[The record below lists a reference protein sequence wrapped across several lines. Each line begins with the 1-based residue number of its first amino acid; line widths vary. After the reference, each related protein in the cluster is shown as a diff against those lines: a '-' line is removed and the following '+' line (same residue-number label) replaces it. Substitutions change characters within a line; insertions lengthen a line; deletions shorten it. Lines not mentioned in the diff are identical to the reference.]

1 MSYNVREHSYVVGGL
16 GVTGQACVRFLLQKQ
31 ATVKAFDTRANF
43 TLVTDPDSDLDGELD
58 SGMQAFMAEK
68 VTCHALSEDYFDGVD
83 TLVLSPGL
91 ALNIEQVA
99 LAQKCGVEVIGD
111 VELFARL
118 NASTS
123 GVTPAKRV
131 VGITGSNGKTTVT
144 LLVNH
149 LLKSC
154 GVKSIEAGN
163 VGRPVLEALQS
174 DADVV
179 VMELSSFQL
188 ETTSSLVLEAATVLN
203 ISDDHLDRHGTLEAY
218 IDAKHRIFDN
228 AKSAIVWRDG
238 EFVAPDE
245 QIIADAKGNAALN
258 AVSDGESNA
267 EFNEES
273 LASKNIVEYGLGES
287 TTGFAIASFDGDDSA
302 RDDEQSLYIT
312 FKGEKLIA
320 LNDIHLAGMH
330 NVLNIMATLG
340 ICLQLGVSPAL
351 AVKHLHSFKAAPHR
365 CVEIARVNDVRYID
379 DSKATN
385 IGATV
390 AALEGLAPTIQGKLI
405 LIAGGDAKG
414 ADIASLSPYLTKYV
428 SHVFALGKD
437 AHLFE
442 KSFAHTTR
450 VATMKDAVKAATRL
464 AAPGD
469 VVLLSPA
476 CASLDMFKNY
486 MHRGDVFKQDVHD
499 LLHLHSKNDDA
510 VEATS

>member
-31 ATVKAFDTRANF
+31 AKVKAFDTRANF
-43 TLVTDPDSDLDGELD
+43 TLVTDPDSDIDTD
-58 SGMQAFMAEK
+58 MQAFMAEK
-68 VTCHALSEDYFDGVD
+68 VTCTALSEDYFDGVD

-123 GVTPAKRV
+123 DATPAKRV

-228 AKSAIVWRDG
+228 AKSAVVWRDG
-238 EFVAPDE
+238 EFVAPYE
-245 QIIADAKGNAALN
+245 QLITDAKGIAASN
-258 AVSDGESNA
+258 AVSDGVSNA
-267 EFNEES
+267 ASNEES

-287 TTGFAIASFDGDDSA
+287 TTGFAIASFAGDGGTLC
-302 RDDEQSLYIT
+302 DEQILYIT
-312 FKGEKLIA
+312 FNGEKLIA
-320 LNDIHLAGMH
+320 LSDIHLAGMH
-330 NVLNIMATLG
+330 NVLNIMAALG

-365 CVEIARVNDVRYID
+365 CVEIARVNDIRYID

-499 LLHLHSKNDDA
+499 LLNLHSKNDDA

>member
-43 TLVTDPDSDLDGELD
+43 SAPGDLDTD
-58 SGMQAFMAEK
+58 MQAFMAEK
-68 VTCHALSEDYFDGVD
+68 VTCTALSEDYFDGVD

-123 GVTPAKRV
+123 DATPAKRV

-238 EFVAPDE
+238 ELVAPDE

-258 AVSDGESNA
+258 AESDGVSNA
-267 EFNEES
+267 ISNES
-273 LASKNIVEYGLGES
+273 LASKSIVEYGLGES
-287 TTGFAIASFDGDDSA
+287 TTGFAIASFGGDGSTLG
-302 RDDEQSLYIT
+302 DEQSLYIT
-312 FKGEKLIA
+312 FNGEKLIA
-320 LNDIHLAGMH
+320 LSDIHLAGMH
-330 NVLNIMATLG
+330 NVLNIMAALG

-351 AVKHLHSFKAAPHR
+351 AVKHLYSFKSAPHR
-365 CVEIARVNDVRYID
+365 CVEIARVNDIRYID

-499 LLHLHSKNDDA
+499 LHNLHSKGKGA
-510 VEATS
+510 VGVTS

>member
-1 MSYNVREHSYVVGGL
+1 
-16 GVTGQACVRFLLQKQ
+16 LLQQK
-31 ATVKAFDTRANF
+31 ATVKAFDTRANL
-43 TLVTDPDSDLDGELD
+43 TLVTNPDSDLDTD
-58 SGMQAFMAEK
+58 MQAFMAEK
-68 VTCHALSEDYFDGVD
+68 VTCTALSEDYFDGVD

-123 GVTPAKRV
+123 GATPAKRV

-228 AKSAIVWRDG
+228 AKSAVVWRDG
-238 EFVAPDE
+238 EFVAPYE
-245 QIIADAKGNAALN
+245 QLITDAKGIAASN
-258 AVSDGESNA
+258 AVSDGESY
-267 EFNEES
+267 EES
-273 LASKNIVEYGLGES
+273 LAPKNIVEYGLGES

-320 LNDIHLAGMH
+320 LSDIHLAGMH
-330 NVLNIMATLG
+330 NVLNIMAALG

-351 AVKHLHSFKAAPHR
+351 AVKHLHSFKSAPHR
-365 CVEIARVNDVRYID
+365 CVEIARVNDIRYID

-414 ADIASLSPYLTKYV
+414 ADMENLAPYLNQHV
-428 SHVFALGKD
+428 AHVFALGKD

-442 KSFAHTTR
+442 KSFAHATC

-469 VVLLSPA
+469 VVMLSPA

-499 LLHLHSKNDDA
+499 LLNLHSKNDDA

>member
-43 TLVTDPDSDLDGELD
+43 SAPGDLDTD
-58 SGMQAFMAEK
+58 MQAFMAEK
-68 VTCHALSEDYFDGVD
+68 VTCTALSEDYFDGVD

-123 GVTPAKRV
+123 DATPAKRV

-245 QIIADAKGNAALN
+245 QIIADAKGNAASN

-267 EFNEES
+267 ASNEES

-287 TTGFAIASFDGDDSA
+287 TTGFATASFCGDGSTLG
-302 RDDEQSLYIT
+302 DEQSLYIT
-312 FKGEKLIA
+312 FNGEKLIA
-320 LNDIHLAGMH
+320 LSNIHLAGMH
-330 NVLNIMATLG
+330 NVLNIMAALG

-365 CVEIARVNDVRYID
+365 CVEIARVNDIRYID

-499 LLHLHSKNDDA
+499 LLNLHSKNDDA

>member
-43 TLVTDPDSDLDGELD
+43 TLVTDPDSDLDTD
-58 SGMQAFMAEK
+58 MQAFMAEK
-68 VTCHALSEDYFDGVD
+68 VTCNALSEDYFDGVD

-123 GVTPAKRV
+123 GATPAKRV

-149 LLKSC
+149 LLKNC

-228 AKSAIVWRDG
+228 AKSAVVWRDG
-238 EFVAPDE
+238 EFVAPYE
-245 QIIADAKGNAALN
+245 QLITDAKGIAASN

-267 EFNEES
+267 ASNEES

-312 FKGEKLIA
+312 FKDEKLIA
-320 LNDIHLAGMH
+320 LSDIHLAGMH
-330 NVLNIMATLG
+330 NVLNIMAALG

-365 CVEIARVNDVRYID
+365 CVEIARVNDIRYID

-499 LLHLHSKNDDA
+499 LLNLHGKNDDA

>member
-43 TLVTDPDSDLDGELD
+43 TLVTDPDSDLDTD
-58 SGMQAFMAEK
+58 MQAFMAEK
-68 VTCHALSEDYFDGVD
+68 VTCTALSEDYFDGVD

-123 GVTPAKRV
+123 DATPAKRV

-228 AKSAIVWRDG
+228 AKSAVVWRDG
-238 EFVAPDE
+238 EFVASYE
-245 QIIADAKGNAALN
+245 QLITDAKGIAASN

-267 EFNEES
+267 ASNEES

-414 ADIASLSPYLTKYV
+414 ADIASLSPYLNKYV

-499 LLHLHSKNDDA
+499 LLNLHSKNDDA

>member
-1 MSYNVREHSYVVGGL
+1 
-16 GVTGQACVRFLLQKQ
+16 
-31 ATVKAFDTRANF
+31 
-43 TLVTDPDSDLDGELD
+43 
-58 SGMQAFMAEK
+58 
-68 VTCHALSEDYFDGVD
+68 
-83 TLVLSPGL
+83 
-91 ALNIEQVA
+91 
-99 LAQKCGVEVIGD
+99 QKCGVEVIGD

-123 GVTPAKRV
+123 DATPAKRV

-228 AKSAIVWRDG
+228 AKSAVVWRDG
-238 EFVAPDE
+238 EFVAPYE
-245 QIIADAKGNAALN
+245 QLITDAKGIAASN

-267 EFNEES
+267 ASNEES

-287 TTGFAIASFDGDDSA
+287 TTGLAIASFDG
-302 RDDEQSLYIT
+302 DDEQSLYIT

-320 LNDIHLAGMH
+320 LSDIHLAGMH
-330 NVLNIMATLG
+330 NVLNIMAALG

-365 CVEIARVNDVRYID
+365 CVEIARVNDIRYID

-499 LLHLHSKNDDA
+499 LLNLHSKNDDA

>member
-1 MSYNVREHSYVVGGL
+1 M
-16 GVTGQACVRFLLQKQ
+16 RFLLQKQ

-43 TLVTDPDSDLDGELD
+43 TLVTDPDSDLDTD
-58 SGMQAFMAEK
+58 MQAFMAEK
-68 VTCHALSEDYFDGVD
+68 VTCTALSEDYFDGVD

-123 GVTPAKRV
+123 DATPAKRV

-149 LLKSC
+149 LLKKC

-238 EFVAPDE
+238 EFVAPYE
-245 QIIADAKGNAALN
+245 QLITDAKGIAASN

-267 EFNEES
+267 ASNEES

-287 TTGFAIASFDGDDSA
+287 TTGFAIASFDGDGSA

-312 FKGEKLIA
+312 FNGEKLIA
-320 LNDIHLAGMH
+320 LSDIHLAGMH
-330 NVLNIMATLG
+330 NVLNIMAALG

-365 CVEIARVNDVRYID
+365 CVEIARVNDIRYID

-499 LLHLHSKNDDA
+499 LLNLHSKNDDA

>member
-43 TLVTDPDSDLDGELD
+43 TLVTDPDSDLDTD
-58 SGMQAFMAEK
+58 MQAFMAEK
-68 VTCHALSEDYFDGVD
+68 VTCTALSEDYFDGVD

-123 GVTPAKRV
+123 DATPAKRV

-228 AKSAIVWRDG
+228 AKSAVVWRDG
-238 EFVAPDE
+238 EFVAPYE
-245 QIIADAKGNAALN
+245 QLITDAKGIAASN

-267 EFNEES
+267 ASNEES

-287 TTGFAIASFDGDDSA
+287 TTGLAIASFGGDGSTL
-302 RDDEQSLYIT
+302 DDEQSLYIT
-312 FKGEKLIA
+312 FNGEKLIA
-320 LNDIHLAGMH
+320 LSDIHLAGMH
-330 NVLNIMATLG
+330 NVLNVMAALG
-340 ICLQLGVSPAL
+340 ICLQLGVAPEL
-351 AVKHLHSFKAAPHR
+351 AVKHLHSFKSAPHR
-365 CVEIARVNDVRYID
+365 CVEIARVNDIRYID

-499 LLHLHSKNDDA
+499 LHNLHSKNDDA

>member
-43 TLVTDPDSDLDGELD
+43 TLVTDPDSDIDTD
-58 SGMQAFMAEK
+58 MQAFMAEK
-68 VTCHALSEDYFDGVD
+68 VTCTALSEDYFDGVD

-123 GVTPAKRV
+123 DATPAKRV

-228 AKSAIVWRDG
+228 AKSAVVWRDG
-238 EFVAPDE
+238 EFVAPYE
-245 QIIADAKGNAALN
+245 QLITDAKGIAASN

-267 EFNEES
+267 ASNEES

-320 LNDIHLAGMH
+320 LSDIHLAGMH
-330 NVLNIMATLG
+330 NVLNIMAALG

-365 CVEIARVNDVRYID
+365 CVEIARVNDIRYID

-428 SHVFALGKD
+428 SHVFPLGKD

-499 LLHLHSKNDDA
+499 LLNLHSKNDDA

>member
-16 GVTGQACVRFLLQKQ
+16 GVTGQACVRFLLHKQ

-43 TLVTDPDSDLDGELD
+43 TAPAGLDTD
-58 SGMQAFMAEK
+58 MQAFMAEK
-68 VTCHALSEDYFDGVD
+68 VTCNALSEDYFNGVD

-91 ALNIEQVA
+91 ALNIEQVV

-118 NASTS
+118 NASPS
-123 GVTPAKRV
+123 SATPAKRV

-228 AKSAIVWRDG
+228 AKSAVVWRDG
-238 EFVAPDE
+238 EFVAPYE
-245 QIIADAKGNAALN
+245 QLITDAKGNAALN
-258 AVSDGESNA
+258 AVSNA
-267 EFNEES
+267 VSSAASNEES
-273 LASKNIVEYGLGES
+273 LASRNIVEYGLGES
-287 TTGFAIASFDGDDSA
+287 TTGFAIASFAGDGGTLC
-302 RDDEQSLYIT
+302 DEQSLYIT
-312 FKGEKLIA
+312 FNGEKLIA
-320 LNDIHLAGMH
+320 LSDIHLAGMH
-330 NVLNIMATLG
+330 NVLNIMAALG
-340 ICLQLGVSPAL
+340 ICLQLGVSPEL

-365 CVEIARVNDVRYID
+365 CVEIARVNDIRYID

-390 AALEGLAPTIQGKLI
+390 AALEGIGPTIKGKLI

-414 ADIASLSPYLTKYV
+414 ADMGNLTPYLNQHV

-499 LLHLHSKNDDA
+499 LHNIHSENNGA
-510 VEATS
+510 VGAAS

>member
-16 GVTGQACVRFLLQKQ
+16 GVTGQACVRFLLQQK

-43 TLVTDPDSDLDGELD
+43 TVVTDPDSDLDGDLYF
-58 SGMQAFMAEK
+58 GMQAFMAEK

-91 ALNIEQVA
+91 ALNIEHVA

-118 NASTS
+118 NATKN
-123 GVTPAKRV
+123 GATPAKRV

-149 LLKSC
+149 LLQAC

-163 VGRPVLEALQS
+163 VGRPVLEALES

-203 ISDDHLDRHGTLEAY
+203 ISDDHLDRHGNLEAY

-228 AKSAIVWRDG
+228 AKSAVVWRDG

-245 QIIADAKGNAALN
+245 QVIADAKGNAA
-258 AVSDGESNA
+258 SN
-267 EFNEES
+267 ENS
-273 LASKNIVEYGLGES
+273 LASKNIIEYGLGES
-287 TTGFAIASFDGDDSA
+287 TTGFAIAPFDGDGSMLNDK
-302 RDDEQSLYIT
+302 QSLFIT
-312 FKGEKLIA
+312 FNGEKLIA
-320 LNDIHLAGMH
+320 LSDIQLAGMH
-330 NVLNIMATLG
+330 NVLNVMAALG
-340 ICLQLGVSPAL
+340 ICLKLGVSPEL
-351 AVKHLHSFKAAPHR
+351 AIKHLHSFKSAPHR
-365 CVEIARVNDVRYID
+365 CVEIARVNGVRYID

-414 ADIASLSPYLTKYV
+414 ADIGNLTSYLNQHV

-499 LLHLHSKNDDA
+499 LHNLHSENKGA
-510 VEATS
+510 VEAAL

>member
-43 TLVTDPDSDLDGELD
+43 TLVTDPDSDLDTD
-58 SGMQAFMAEK
+58 MQAFMADK
-68 VTCHALSEDYFDGVD
+68 VTCNALSEDYFDGVD

-123 GVTPAKRV
+123 GATPTKRV

-228 AKSAIVWRDG
+228 AKSAVVWRDG
-238 EFVAPDE
+238 EFVAPYE
-245 QIIADAKGNAALN
+245 QLITDAKGIAASN
-258 AVSDGESNA
+258 SVSDGVSNA
-267 EFNEES
+267 ASNEES

-287 TTGFAIASFDGDDSA
+287 TTGFAIASFCGDGSTLG
-302 RDDEQSLYIT
+302 DEQSLYIT
-312 FKGEKLIA
+312 FNGEKLIA
-320 LNDIHLAGMH
+320 LSDIHLAGMH
-330 NVLNIMATLG
+330 NVLNIMAALG

-351 AVKHLHSFKAAPHR
+351 AVKHLRSFKSAPHR
-365 CVEIARVNDVRYID
+365 CVEIARVNDIRYID

-414 ADIASLSPYLTKYV
+414 ADTASLSPYLTKYV

-499 LLHLHSKNDDA
+499 LLNLHSKNDDA
-510 VEATS
+510 VEATL

>member
-43 TLVTDPDSDLDGELD
+43 TLVTYPNSDLDTD
-58 SGMQAFMAEK
+58 MQAFMAEK

-99 LAQKCGVEVIGD
+99 LAQKCGVKVIGD

-123 GVTPAKRV
+123 GATPTKRV

-238 EFVAPDE
+238 ELVAPDE
-245 QIIADAKGNAALN
+245 QIIADAKGNAASN

-267 EFNEES
+267 ASNEES

-320 LNDIHLAGMH
+320 LSDIHLAGMH
-330 NVLNIMATLG
+330 NVLNIMAALG

-365 CVEIARVNDVRYID
+365 CVEIARVNDIRYID

-414 ADIASLSPYLTKYV
+414 ADIASLLPYLTKYV

-499 LLHLHSKNDDA
+499 LLNLHSKNDDA

>member
-16 GVTGQACVRFLLQKQ
+16 GVTGQACVRFLLQKK

-43 TLVTDPDSDLDGELD
+43 TPPTSDLDTD
-58 SGMQAFMAEK
+58 MQAFMADK
-68 VTCHALSEDYFDGVD
+68 VTSNALSEDYFDGVD

-91 ALNIEQVA
+91 APNIEQVA
-99 LAQKCGVEVIGD
+99 LAKSRGVEVIGD

-118 NASTS
+118 NTPENSTAP
-123 GVTPAKRV
+123 TKRV

-154 GVKSIEAGN
+154 GVESIEAGN

-203 ISDDHLDRHGTLEAY
+203 ISDDHLDRHVTLEAY

-238 EFVAPDE
+238 EFVAPE
-245 QIIADAKGNAALN
+245 EPLPSQEII
-258 AVSDGESNA
+258 
-267 EFNEES
+267 
-273 LASKNIVEYGLGES
+273 EYGLGES
-287 TTGFAIASFDGDDSA
+287 STGFAIAAFDGDGSTLS
-302 RDDEQSLYIT
+302 DEQRLHIT
-312 FKGEKLIA
+312 FNGEKLIA
-320 LNDIHLAGMH
+320 LSDIHLAGMH
-330 NVLNIMATLG
+330 NVLNVMAAFG
-340 ICLQLGVSPAL
+340 ICLQLGVSPEL
-351 AVKHLHSFKAAPHR
+351 AVTHLKSFKSAPHR
-365 CVEIARVNDVRYID
+365 CVEIACVKNIRYID

-385 IGATV
+385 TGATI
-390 AALEGLAPTIQGKLI
+390 AALQGLAPALKGRLI

-414 ADIASLSPYLTKYV
+414 ADIASLTPYLEQYV
-428 SHVFALGKD
+428 AHVFALGKD

-442 KSFAHTTR
+442 KSFAHTTH

-464 AAPGD
+464 AASGD

-486 MHRGDVFKQDVHD
+486 MHRGDVFKQDVYD
-499 LLHLHSKNDDA
+499 LHNLHSRNNSA
-510 VEATS
+510 VEVTS

>member
-16 GVTGQACVRFLLQKQ
+16 GVTGLACVRFLLQKQ

-43 TLVTDPDSDLDGELD
+43 TLVTDPDSDIDTD
-58 SGMQAFMAEK
+58 MQAFMAEK
-68 VTCHALSEDYFDGVD
+68 VTCTALSEDYFDGVD

-99 LAQKCGVEVIGD
+99 LAQKCGVEVFGD

-123 GVTPAKRV
+123 DATPAKRV

-188 ETTSSLVLEAATVLN
+188 ETTSSLELEAATVLN

-228 AKSAIVWRDG
+228 AKSAVVWRDG
-238 EFVAPDE
+238 EFVAPYE
-245 QIIADAKGNAALN
+245 QLIADAKGNAASN
-258 AVSDGESNA
+258 AASDGESNA
-267 EFNEES
+267 ASNEES

-287 TTGFAIASFDGDDSA
+287 TTGFAIASFDRDDSA

-320 LNDIHLAGMH
+320 LSDIHLAGMH
-330 NVLNIMATLG
+330 NVLNIMAALG

-365 CVEIARVNDVRYID
+365 CVEIARVNDIRYID

-499 LLHLHSKNDDA
+499 LLNLHSQSDDA

>member
-1 MSYNVREHSYVVGGL
+1 MAYNVREHSYVVGGL

-43 TLVTDPDSDLDGELD
+43 TLVTDPDSDLDTD
-58 SGMQAFMAEK
+58 MQAFMADK
-68 VTCHALSEDYFDGVD
+68 VTCNALSEDYFDGVD

-91 ALNIEQVA
+91 ALDIEQVA

-123 GVTPAKRV
+123 GATSAKRV

-154 GVKSIEAGN
+154 GIKSIEAGN

-228 AKSAIVWRDG
+228 AKSAVVWRDG
-238 EFVAPDE
+238 EFVAPYE
-245 QIIADAKGNAALN
+245 QLITDAKGIAASN

-267 EFNEES
+267 ASNEES

-312 FKGEKLIA
+312 FKDEKLIA
-320 LNDIHLAGMH
+320 LSDIHLAGMH
-330 NVLNIMATLG
+330 NVLNIMAALG

-365 CVEIARVNDVRYID
+365 CVEIARVNDIRYID

-414 ADIASLSPYLTKYV
+414 ADMASLSPYLTKYV

-437 AHLFE
+437 AHLFD

-464 AAPGD
+464 AAPCD

-499 LLHLHSKNDDA
+499 LLNLHGKNDDA

>member
-1 MSYNVREHSYVVGGL
+1 MAYNVREHSYVVGGL
-16 GVTGQACVRFLLQKQ
+16 GVTGQACVRFLLQKK

-43 TLVTDPDSDLDGELD
+43 AAPADLDGDLD

-68 VTCHALSEDYFDGVD
+68 VTCTALSEDYFDGVD

-123 GVTPAKRV
+123 DATPAKRV

-228 AKSAIVWRDG
+228 AKSAVVWRDG
-238 EFVAPDE
+238 EFVAPYE
-245 QIIADAKGNAALN
+245 QLITDAKGIAASN

-267 EFNEES
+267 ASNEES

-287 TTGFAIASFDGDDSA
+287 TTGFAIAFFDGDDSA

-312 FKGEKLIA
+312 FKDEKLIA
-320 LNDIHLAGMH
+320 LSDIHLAGMH
-330 NVLNIMATLG
+330 NVLNIMAALG

-365 CVEIARVNDVRYID
+365 CVEIARVNDIRYID

-464 AAPGD
+464 AAPCD

-499 LLHLHSKNDDA
+499 LLNLHSKNDDA

>member
-43 TLVTDPDSDLDGELD
+43 TAPADLDTD
-58 SGMQAFMAEK
+58 MQAFMAEK
-68 VTCHALSEDYFDGVD
+68 VTCNALSEDYFDGVD

-91 ALNIEQVA
+91 ALNIEQVV

-123 GVTPAKRV
+123 SATPAKRV

-228 AKSAIVWRDG
+228 AKSAVVWRDG
-238 EFVAPDE
+238 EFVASYE
-245 QIIADAKGNAALN
+245 QLITDAKGNAALN
-258 AVSDGESNA
+258 AVSDTVSSAASNEDA
-267 EFNEES
+267 

-287 TTGFAIASFDGDDSA
+287 TAGFAIASFASDGGTLC
-302 RDDEQSLYIT
+302 DEQSLYIT
-312 FKGEKLIA
+312 FNGEKLIA
-320 LNDIHLAGMH
+320 LSDIHLAGMH
-330 NVLNIMATLG
+330 NVLNIMAALG
-340 ICLQLGVSPAL
+340 ICLQLGVSPEL

-365 CVEIARVNDVRYID
+365 CVEIARVNDIRYID

-390 AALEGLAPTIQGKLI
+390 AALEGIGPTIKGKLI

-414 ADIASLSPYLTKYV
+414 ADMGNLTSYLNQHV

-499 LLHLHSKNDDA
+499 LHNLHSENNGA
-510 VEATS
+510 VGAAS

>member
-43 TLVTDPDSDLDGELD
+43 TLVTDPDSDLDTD
-58 SGMQAFMAEK
+58 MQAFMAEK
-68 VTCHALSEDYFDGVD
+68 VTCTALSEDYFDGVD

-91 ALNIEQVA
+91 ALDIEQVA

-123 GVTPAKRV
+123 DATPAKRV

-228 AKSAIVWRDG
+228 AKSAVVWRDG
-238 EFVAPDE
+238 EFVASYE
-245 QIIADAKGNAALN
+245 QLITDAKGIAASN

-267 EFNEES
+267 ASNEES

-414 ADIASLSPYLTKYV
+414 ADIASLSPYLNKYV

-499 LLHLHSKNDDA
+499 LLNLHSKNDDA

>member
-43 TLVTDPDSDLDGELD
+43 TLVTDPDSDIDTD
-58 SGMQAFMAEK
+58 MQAFMAEK
-68 VTCHALSEDYFDGVD
+68 VTCTALSEDYFDGVD

-123 GVTPAKRV
+123 DATPAKRV

-228 AKSAIVWRDG
+228 AKSAVVWRDG
-238 EFVAPDE
+238 EFVAPYE
-245 QIIADAKGNAALN
+245 QLITDAKGIAASN

-267 EFNEES
+267 ASNEES

-287 TTGFAIASFDGDDSA
+287 TTGLAIASFDG
-302 RDDEQSLYIT
+302 DDEQSLYIT

-320 LNDIHLAGMH
+320 LSDIHLAGMH
-330 NVLNIMATLG
+330 NVLNIMAALG

-365 CVEIARVNDVRYID
+365 CVEIARVNDIRYID

-385 IGATV
+385 IGANI

-499 LLHLHSKNDDA
+499 LLNLHSKNDDA

>member
-43 TLVTDPDSDLDGELD
+43 TLVTDPDSDLDTD
-58 SGMQAFMAEK
+58 MQAFMAEK
-68 VTCHALSEDYFDGVD
+68 VTCTALSEDYFDGVD

-123 GVTPAKRV
+123 DATPAKRV

-163 VGRPVLEALQS
+163 VGRPVLEAVQS

-228 AKSAIVWRDG
+228 AKSAVVWRDG
-238 EFVAPDE
+238 EFVAPYE
-245 QIIADAKGNAALN
+245 QLITDAKGNAALN
-258 AVSDGESNA
+258 AVSDTVSSAASN
-267 EFNEES
+267 EDS

-287 TTGFAIASFDGDDSA
+287 TAGFAIASFAGDGGTLC
-302 RDDEQSLYIT
+302 DEQSLYIT
-312 FKGEKLIA
+312 FNGEKLIA
-320 LNDIHLAGMH
+320 LSDIHLAGMH
-330 NVLNIMATLG
+330 NVLNIMAALG
-340 ICLQLGVSPAL
+340 ICLQLGVSPEL

-365 CVEIARVNDVRYID
+365 CVEIARVNDIRYID

-390 AALEGLAPTIQGKLI
+390 AALEGIGPTIKGKLI

-414 ADIASLSPYLTKYV
+414 ADMGNLTSYLNQHV

-499 LLHLHSKNDDA
+499 LHNLHSENNGA
-510 VEATS
+510 VGAAS

>member
-43 TLVTDPDSDLDGELD
+43 TLVTDPDSDIDTD
-58 SGMQAFMAEK
+58 MQAFMAEK
-68 VTCHALSEDYFDGVD
+68 VTCTALSEDYFDGVD

-123 GVTPAKRV
+123 DATPAKRV

-154 GVKSIEAGN
+154 GVKSIAAGN

-228 AKSAIVWRDG
+228 AKSAVVWRDG
-238 EFVAPDE
+238 EFVAPYE
-245 QIIADAKGNAALN
+245 QLITDAKGIAASN
-258 AVSDGESNA
+258 SVSDGVSNA
-267 EFNEES
+267 ASNEES

-287 TTGFAIASFDGDDSA
+287 TTGFAIATFAGDGGTLC
-302 RDDEQSLYIT
+302 DEQSLYIT
-312 FKGEKLIA
+312 FNGEKLIA
-320 LNDIHLAGMH
+320 LSDIHLAGMH
-330 NVLNIMATLG
+330 NVLNVMAALG
-340 ICLQLGVSPAL
+340 ICLQLGVSPEL

-365 CVEIARVNDVRYID
+365 CVEIARVNDIRYID

-390 AALEGLAPTIQGKLI
+390 AALEGIGPTIKGKLI

-414 ADIASLSPYLTKYV
+414 ADMGNLTSYLNQHV

-499 LLHLHSKNDDA
+499 LHNLHSENNGA
-510 VEATS
+510 VGAAS

>member
-43 TLVTDPDSDLDGELD
+43 TLVTDPDSDLDTD
-58 SGMQAFMAEK
+58 MQAFMAEK
-68 VTCHALSEDYFDGVD
+68 VTCNALSEDYFDGVD

-123 GVTPAKRV
+123 DATPAKRV

-228 AKSAIVWRDG
+228 AKSAVVWRDG
-238 EFVAPDE
+238 EFVAPYE
-245 QIIADAKGNAALN
+245 QLITDAKGIAASN

-267 EFNEES
+267 ASNEES

-312 FKGEKLIA
+312 FKDEKLIA
-320 LNDIHLAGMH
+320 LSDIHLAGMH
-330 NVLNIMATLG
+330 NVLNIMAALG

-351 AVKHLHSFKAAPHR
+351 AVKHLRSFKSAPHR
-365 CVEIARVNDVRYID
+365 CVEIARVNDIRYID

-499 LLHLHSKNDDA
+499 LLNLHGKNDDA

>member
-43 TLVTDPDSDLDGELD
+43 TLVTDPDSDLDTD
-58 SGMQAFMAEK
+58 MQAFMAEK
-68 VTCHALSEDYFDGVD
+68 VTCTALSEDYFDGVD

-91 ALNIEQVA
+91 ALDIEQVA

-123 GVTPAKRV
+123 DATPAKRV

-149 LLKSC
+149 LLKNC

-228 AKSAIVWRDG
+228 AKSAVVWRDG
-238 EFVAPDE
+238 EFVAPYE
-245 QIIADAKGNAALN
+245 QLITDAKGIAASN

-267 EFNEES
+267 VSNAEFNEDA

-287 TTGFAIASFDGDDSA
+287 TTGLAIASFDG
-302 RDDEQSLYIT
+302 DDEQSLYIT

-320 LNDIHLAGMH
+320 LSDIHLAGMH
-330 NVLNIMATLG
+330 NVLNIMAALG

-365 CVEIARVNDVRYID
+365 CVEIARVNDIRYID

-385 IGATV
+385 IGATI

-499 LLHLHSKNDDA
+499 LLNLHSKNDDA

>member
-43 TLVTDPDSDLDGELD
+43 TLVTDPDSDIDTD
-58 SGMQAFMAEK
+58 MQAFMAEK
-68 VTCHALSEDYFDGVD
+68 VTCTALSEDYFDGVD

-123 GVTPAKRV
+123 DATPAKRV

-245 QIIADAKGNAALN
+245 QIISEA
-258 AVSDGESNA
+258 GESLTG
-267 EFNEES
+267 ELS
-273 LASKNIVEYGLGES
+273 TRLLASQHIIEYGLGES
-287 TTGFAIASFDGDDSA
+287 SNGFALSS
-302 RDDEQSLYIT
+302 SLIEGGQYLT
-312 FKGEKLIA
+312 FNGEKLIA
-320 LNDIHLAGMH
+320 LNDIRLAGMH
-330 NVLNIMATLG
+330 NVLNIMAALG
-340 ICLQLGVSPAL
+340 ICQQLGVSPVL

-365 CVEIARVNDVRYID
+365 CVEIACVNDIRYID

-385 IGATV
+385 IGATI

-437 AHLFE
+437 AHLFD

-499 LLHLHSKNDDA
+499 LLNLHSKNDDA

>member
-31 ATVKAFDTRANF
+31 AKVKAFDTRANF
-43 TLVTDPDSDLDGELD
+43 TLVTDPDSDIDTD
-58 SGMQAFMAEK
+58 MQAFMAEK
-68 VTCHALSEDYFDGVD
+68 VTCTALSEDYFDGVD

-123 GVTPAKRV
+123 DATPAKRV

-238 EFVAPDE
+238 EFVAPYE
-245 QIIADAKGNAALN
+245 QLITDAKGIAASN

-267 EFNEES
+267 ASNEES

-287 TTGFAIASFDGDDSA
+287 TTGFAIASFAGDGGTLC
-302 RDDEQSLYIT
+302 DEQILYIT
-312 FKGEKLIA
+312 FNGEKLIA
-320 LNDIHLAGMH
+320 LSDIHLAGMH
-330 NVLNIMATLG
+330 NVLNIMAALG

-351 AVKHLHSFKAAPHR
+351 AVKHLRSFKSAPHR
-365 CVEIARVNDVRYID
+365 CVEIARVNDIRYID

-414 ADIASLSPYLTKYV
+414 ADIASLLPYLTKYV

-499 LLHLHSKNDDA
+499 LLNLHSKNDSA
-510 VEATS
+510 EEATS

>member
-16 GVTGQACVRFLLQKQ
+16 GVTGQACVRFLLQQK

-43 TLVTDPDSDLDGELD
+43 TLVTNPDLDTD
-58 SGMQAFMAEK
+58 MQAFMAEK
-68 VTCHALSEDYFDGVD
+68 VTCTALSEDYFDGVD

-118 NASTS
+118 NATKN
-123 GVTPAKRV
+123 GATPAKRV

-188 ETTSSLVLEAATVLN
+188 ETTSSLELEAATVLN

-245 QIIADAKGNAALN
+245 QLIADAKGNAALN
-258 AVSDGESNA
+258 AVSNA
-267 EFNEES
+267 EFNEDA
-273 LASKNIVEYGLGES
+273 LASKTIVEYGLGES
-287 TTGFAIASFDGDDSA
+287 TTGFAIASFDGDGSA

-312 FKGEKLIA
+312 FNGEKLIA
-320 LNDIHLAGMH
+320 LSDIHLAGMH
-330 NVLNIMATLG
+330 NVLNIMAALG
-340 ICLQLGVSPAL
+340 ICLKLGVSPEV
-351 AVKHLHSFKAAPHR
+351 AVKHLHSFKSAPHR
-365 CVEIARVNDVRYID
+365 CVEIARVNDIRYID

-390 AALEGLAPTIQGKLI
+390 AALEGLAPAIQGKLI

-414 ADIASLSPYLTKYV
+414 ADIVSLSPYLTKYV

-464 AAPGD
+464 AASGD

-486 MHRGDVFKQDVHD
+486 MHRGDVFKQDVYD
-499 LLHLHSKNDDA
+499 LHNLHSKGKGA
-510 VEATS
+510 VEVTS

>member
-43 TLVTDPDSDLDGELD
+43 TLVTDPDSDIDTD
-58 SGMQAFMAEK
+58 MQAFMAEK
-68 VTCHALSEDYFDGVD
+68 VTCTALSEDYFDGVD

-123 GVTPAKRV
+123 DATPAKRV

-245 QIIADAKGNAALN
+245 QIIADAKGNAASN

-267 EFNEES
+267 ASNEES

-312 FKGEKLIA
+312 FNGEKLIA
-320 LNDIHLAGMH
+320 LSDIHLAGMH
-330 NVLNIMATLG
+330 NVLNIMAALG
-340 ICLQLGVSPAL
+340 ICQQLGVSPVL

-365 CVEIARVNDVRYID
+365 CVEIARVNDIRYID

-499 LLHLHSKNDDA
+499 LLNLHSKNDDA

>member
-43 TLVTDPDSDLDGELD
+43 TLVTDPDSDLDTD
-58 SGMQAFMAEK
+58 MQAFMAEK
-68 VTCHALSEDYFDGVD
+68 VTCTALSEDYFDGVD

-123 GVTPAKRV
+123 DATPAKRV

-228 AKSAIVWRDG
+228 AKSAVVWRDG
-238 EFVAPDE
+238 EFVAPYE
-245 QIIADAKGNAALN
+245 QLITDAKGNAASN
-258 AVSDGESNA
+258 AVSDGVSNA
-267 EFNEES
+267 ASNEES

-320 LNDIHLAGMH
+320 LSDIHLAGMH
-330 NVLNIMATLG
+330 NVLNIMAALG

-365 CVEIARVNDVRYID
+365 CVEIARVNDIRYID

-385 IGATV
+385 IGATI

-499 LLHLHSKNDDA
+499 LLNLHSKNDDA

>member
-43 TLVTDPDSDLDGELD
+43 TLVTDPDSDIGTD
-58 SGMQAFMAEK
+58 MQAFMAEK
-68 VTCHALSEDYFDGVD
+68 VTCTALSEDYFDGVD

-123 GVTPAKRV
+123 DATPAKRV

-245 QIIADAKGNAALN
+245 QIIADAKGNAASN

-267 EFNEES
+267 ASNEES

-287 TTGFAIASFDGDDSA
+287 TTGFATASFCGDGSTLG
-302 RDDEQSLYIT
+302 DEQSLYIT
-312 FKGEKLIA
+312 FNGEKLIA
-320 LNDIHLAGMH
+320 LSNIHLAGMH
-330 NVLNIMATLG
+330 NVLNIMAALG

-365 CVEIARVNDVRYID
+365 CVEIARVNDIRYID

-486 MHRGDVFKQDVHD
+486 MHRGDVFKQDVYD
-499 LLHLHSKNDDA
+499 LHNLHSQNDRA
-510 VEATS
+510 VEVTS

>member
-43 TLVTDPDSDLDGELD
+43 TLVTDPDSDLDTD
-58 SGMQAFMAEK
+58 MQAFMAEK
-68 VTCHALSEDYFDGVD
+68 VTCTALSEDYFDGVD

-123 GVTPAKRV
+123 DATPAKRV

-228 AKSAIVWRDG
+228 AKSAVVWRDG
-238 EFVAPDE
+238 EFVAPYE
-245 QIIADAKGNAALN
+245 QLITDAKGIAASN

-267 EFNEES
+267 ASNEES

-287 TTGFAIASFDGDDSA
+287 TTGLAIASFDG
-302 RDDEQSLYIT
+302 DDEQSLYIT

-320 LNDIHLAGMH
+320 LSDIHLAGMH
-330 NVLNIMATLG
+330 NVLNIMAALG

-365 CVEIARVNDVRYID
+365 CVEIARVNDIRYID

-499 LLHLHSKNDDA
+499 LLNLHSKNDDA

>member
-43 TLVTDPDSDLDGELD
+43 SAPGDLDTD
-58 SGMQAFMAEK
+58 MQAFMAEK
-68 VTCHALSEDYFDGVD
+68 VTCTALSEDYFDGVD

-123 GVTPAKRV
+123 SATPAKRV

-258 AVSDGESNA
+258 AESDGVSNA
-267 EFNEES
+267 ISNES
-273 LASKNIVEYGLGES
+273 LASKSIVEYGLGES
-287 TTGFAIASFDGDDSA
+287 TTGFAIASFGGDGSTLG
-302 RDDEQSLYIT
+302 DEQSLYIT
-312 FKGEKLIA
+312 FNGEKLIA
-320 LNDIHLAGMH
+320 LSDIHLAGMH
-330 NVLNIMATLG
+330 NVLNIMAALG

-351 AVKHLHSFKAAPHR
+351 AVKHLYSFKSAPHR
-365 CVEIARVNDVRYID
+365 CVEIARVNDIRYID

-464 AAPGD
+464 AVPGD

-499 LLHLHSKNDDA
+499 LHNLHSKGKGA
-510 VEATS
+510 VGVTS

>member
-43 TLVTDPDSDLDGELD
+43 TLVTDPDSDLDTD
-58 SGMQAFMAEK
+58 MQAFMAEK
-68 VTCHALSEDYFDGVD
+68 VTCTALSEDYFDGVD

-123 GVTPAKRV
+123 DATPAKRV

-228 AKSAIVWRDG
+228 AKSAVVWRDG
-238 EFVAPDE
+238 EFVAPYE
-245 QIIADAKGNAALN
+245 QLITVAKGIAASN

-267 EFNEES
+267 ASNEES

-312 FKGEKLIA
+312 FKDEKLIA
-320 LNDIHLAGMH
+320 LSDIHLAGMH
-330 NVLNIMATLG
+330 NVLNIMAALG

-365 CVEIARVNDVRYID
+365 CVEIARVNDIRYID

-499 LLHLHSKNDDA
+499 LLNLHSKNDDA

>member
-31 ATVKAFDTRANF
+31 ATVKAFDTRTNF
-43 TLVTDPDSDLDGELD
+43 TVPAELD
-58 SGMQAFMAEK
+58 TDMQAFMAEK
-68 VTCHALSEDYFDGVD
+68 VTCNALSEDYFDGVD

-118 NASTS
+118 NTSTR
-123 GVTPAKRV
+123 GATPAKRV

-258 AVSDGESNA
+258 AVSDGAS
-267 EFNEES
+267 NEES

-287 TTGFAIASFDGDDSA
+287 TTGFAIASFCGDGSTLG
-302 RDDEQSLYIT
+302 DEQSLHVT
-312 FKGEKLIA
+312 FNGEKLID
-320 LNDIHLAGMH
+320 LSNIHLAGMH
-330 NVLNIMATLG
+330 NVLNIMAALG

-365 CVEIARVNDVRYID
+365 CVEIARVNDIRYID

-486 MHRGDVFKQDVHD
+486 MHRGDVYKQDVHD
-499 LLHLHSKNDDA
+499 LLNLHSKNDDA

>member
-43 TLVTDPDSDLDGELD
+43 SAPGDLDTD
-58 SGMQAFMAEK
+58 MQAFMAEK
-68 VTCHALSEDYFDGVD
+68 VTCTALSEDYFDGVD

-123 GVTPAKRV
+123 SATPAKRV

-238 EFVAPDE
+238 EFEAPDE
-245 QIIADAKGNAALN
+245 QIIADAKGIAASN
-258 AVSDGESNA
+258 AVCDTVSSAASNEDA
-267 EFNEES
+267 LS
-273 LASKNIVEYGLGES
+273 PKNIVEYGLGES
-287 TTGFAIASFDGDDSA
+287 TTGFAIASFAG
-302 RDDEQSLYIT
+302 DDEQSLYIT

-320 LNDIHLAGMH
+320 LSDIHLAGMH
-330 NVLNIMATLG
+330 NVLNIMAALG

-351 AVKHLHSFKAAPHR
+351 AVTHLKSFKSAPHR
-365 CVEIARVNDVRYID
+365 CVEIACVKNIRYID

-385 IGATV
+385 TGATI
-390 AALEGLAPTIQGKLI
+390 AALQGLAPALKGRLI

-414 ADIASLSPYLTKYV
+414 ADIASLTPYLEQYV
-428 SHVFALGKD
+428 AHVLALGKD

-442 KSFAHTTR
+442 KSFRHTTR

-486 MHRGDVFKQDVHD
+486 MHRGDVFKQDVYD
-499 LLHLHSKNDDA
+499 LHNLRGQNNSIE
-510 VEATS
+510 EASL

>member
-43 TLVTDPDSDLDGELD
+43 TLVTDPDSDLDTD
-58 SGMQAFMAEK
+58 MQAFMAEK
-68 VTCHALSEDYFDGVD
+68 VTCTALSEDYFDGVD

-91 ALNIEQVA
+91 ALNIEQVV

-123 GVTPAKRV
+123 DATPAKRV

-228 AKSAIVWRDG
+228 AKSAVVWRDG
-238 EFVAPDE
+238 EFVAPYE
-245 QIIADAKGNAALN
+245 QLITDAKGIAASN

-267 EFNEES
+267 ASNEES

-320 LNDIHLAGMH
+320 LSDIHLAGMH
-330 NVLNIMATLG
+330 NVLNIMAALG

-365 CVEIARVNDVRYID
+365 CVEIARVNDIRYID

-385 IGATV
+385 IGATI

-499 LLHLHSKNDDA
+499 LLNLHSKNDDA

>member
-43 TLVTDPDSDLDGELD
+43 TLVTDPDSDIDTD
-58 SGMQAFMAEK
+58 MQAFMAEK
-68 VTCHALSEDYFDGVD
+68 VTCTALSEDYFDGVD

-123 GVTPAKRV
+123 DATPAKRV

-228 AKSAIVWRDG
+228 AKSAVVWRDG
-238 EFVAPDE
+238 EFVAPYE
-245 QIIADAKGNAALN
+245 QLITDAKGIAASN

-267 EFNEES
+267 VSNAEFNEDA

-287 TTGFAIASFDGDDSA
+287 TTGLAIASFDG
-302 RDDEQSLYIT
+302 DDEQSLYIT

-320 LNDIHLAGMH
+320 LSDIHLAGMH
-330 NVLNIMATLG
+330 NVLNIMAALG

-365 CVEIARVNDVRYID
+365 CVEIARVNDIRYID

-499 LLHLHSKNDDA
+499 LLNLHSKNDDA